1 MKYQEN
7 IPLWADLMA
16 GVPLVMLMLWALVS

>member
-1 MKYQEN
+1 MTEPEY

-16 GVPLVMLMLWALVS
+16 GVPLVVLMLWALVS